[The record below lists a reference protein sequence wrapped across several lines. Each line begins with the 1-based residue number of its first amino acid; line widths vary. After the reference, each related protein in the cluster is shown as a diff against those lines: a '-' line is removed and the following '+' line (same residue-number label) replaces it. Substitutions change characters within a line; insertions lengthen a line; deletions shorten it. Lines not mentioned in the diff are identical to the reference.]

1 MAGSLTA
8 TQQLISWRDV
18 FVDAQDQKLAQQK
31 QVKANLEVVVGGEVG
46 IGVPVC
52 VVLHLAQDD
61 QLIRRQEVSL
71 LEVVPAVLAGQA

>member
-1 MAGSLTA
+1 M
-8 TQQLISWRDV
+8 
-18 FVDAQDQKLAQQK
+18 
-31 QVKANLEVVVGGEVG
+31 KANLEVVVGGEVG